1 MVNARIVA
9 KRENCIGSGQCVF
22 ADPEAFDQDDEGTVM
37 VLQPEPANEAALAL
51 AKQAVN
57 VCPSRTLSLV
67 LGDGS

>member
-22 ADPEAFDQDDEGTVM
+22 ADPEAFDQDDDGTVV
-37 VLQPEPANEAALAL
+37 VLNPEPASDEALAL

-67 LGDGS
+67 LGDQP